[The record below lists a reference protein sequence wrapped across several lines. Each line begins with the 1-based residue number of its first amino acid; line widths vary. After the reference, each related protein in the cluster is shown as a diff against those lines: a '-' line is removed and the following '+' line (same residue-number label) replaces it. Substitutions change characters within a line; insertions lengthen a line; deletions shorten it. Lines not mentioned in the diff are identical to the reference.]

1 MNKQI
6 KYIFRLVHILN
17 IPHILKYGIVSS
29 SSPNK
34 SEKYVPIGDDS
45 LIVTRKDQLIPDT
58 TNRIGDFIPFY
69 FGTKTPMLFTIQ
81 NGYNNVKKQK
91 PEDIVYCVVRIDDI
105 IEKGLTGYFTDGH
118 ARSANTQFNL
128 KAVWSM
134 IEYVTGNIFD
144 SEAEALVNTVNTQ
157 GVMGKGLALQF
168 KERYPNNFS
177 LYKRACK
184 NQEVRVGKMF
194 ISKEIELSG
203 LVRTIVNFPTK
214 KQWRLPSEYIY
225 IEEGLK
231 ELKKEIVSR
240 QIKSIAIPPLGSSN
254 GGLDWNVVKPMIETE
269 LKDVECSISI
279 YEPCSVIVERMR
291 KEKIQLTPAR
301 AMLISVLSDMIAE
314 DGTPSEFAAEK
325 IAFFLQLFGAKKQFN
340 LSFARGY
347 YGPYSGKV
355 RHVLHH
361 LNGSYIMGMG
371 SLSNK
376 PFDELWLTADAA
388 EVANQYLS
396 LPDNQEYNVIA
407 EKVKTFLRGYYSNY
421 MLELL
426 ATIAFLK
433 VNGTHL
439 ANVAMEKQIEII
451 GQNLA
456 LWSNRKERLFH
467 KTNMIATALSHLDK
481 YLKMI

>member
-1 MNKQI
+1 
-6 KYIFRLVHILN
+6 
-17 IPHILKYGIVSS
+17 
-29 SSPNK
+29 
-34 SEKYVPIGDDS
+34 
-45 LIVTRKDQLIPDT
+45 
-58 TNRIGDFIPFY
+58 
-69 FGTKTPMLFTIQ
+69 
-81 NGYNNVKKQK
+81 
-91 PEDIVYCVVRIDDI
+91 
-105 IEKGLTGYFTDGH
+105 
-118 ARSANTQFNL
+118 
-128 KAVWSM
+128 M

-340 LSFARGY
+340 LSFTRGY

-439 ANVAMEKQIEII
+439 ANAAMEKQIEII